1 MRKFT
6 RSVLV
11 SALVLTAGVAAHA
24 ASDTTD
30 FKVRITITESC
41 NISTVAATDVDFLT
55 HARSSATSNI
65 DAQGNLA
72 VTCTKDTPYAIALDM
87 GQNSVG
93 AVASASNRRM
103 ALTGNYVPYGLYRDS
118 GRTQLWGN
126 VSGTGGD
133 TLTGTGTAALQTIP
147 VYGRVLADAINVPS
161 GVYLDTV
168 RATISY

>member
-1 MRKFT
+1 MRKFM

-11 SALVLTAGVAAHA
+11 SALALTAGVAAHA
-24 ASDTTD
+24 ASDTTE

-41 NISTVAATDVDFLT
+41 DISTVAATDVDFLT
-55 HARSSATSNI
+55 HARSSAASSI

-87 GQNSVG
+87 GQNSAG
-93 AVASASNRRM
+93 SVASATNRRM
-103 ALTGNYVPYGLYRDS
+103 VLTGNYVPYGLYRDAS
-118 GRTQLWGN
+118 RTQLWGN
-126 VSGTGGD
+126 VAGTGGD
-133 TLTGTGTAALQTIP
+133 TLTGTGTAALQSIP
-147 VYGRVLADAINVPS
+147 VYGRVLADAINVPA